1 MFRSSHV
8 DPVTARTRQDRFLD
22 SLIAGRVAGESSD
35 SGPCPT
41 PLSLNPGERVP
52 FGCACGNL
60 YAAAIRDS
68 WRFHEPV
75 TVMSSTDFDALSER
89 CHVVFTGRES
99 DINA

>member
-1 MFRSSHV
+1 MFHSTHV
-8 DPVTARTRQDRFLD
+8 DPVTTRTSQDSFLD
-22 SLIAGRVAGESSD
+22 SLITGRVAGESSD
-35 SGPCPT
+35 SGPGHT
-41 PLSLNPGERVP
+41 PLSLNPDERVS

-75 TVMSSTDFDALSER
+75 TVMSATDFDALSER
-89 CHVVFTGRES
+89 CHVVFTGREC

>member
-1 MFRSSHV
+1 MFDSTHV
-8 DPVTARTRQDRFLD
+8 DPVTAGTSQDRFLD

-35 SGPCPT
+35 SGPCHT
-41 PLSLNPGERVP
+41 PLSLNPDERVS

-68 WRFHEPV
+68 WRFHESV
-75 TVMSSTDFDALSER
+75 TVMSSTEFDALSER